1 MTALLDVVYSRPEGF
16 RPLSLDLYLPPEP
29 ARTLCVYLHGGGWR
43 VGARADGPGGA
54 GRWEPSFFHRVAG
67 LGLAIA
73 SVDYRLSAEATF
85 PAQSDDVRAAT
96 AFLASRGPA
105 LGVTATRTVAWGV
118 SAGGHLAALEALDPR
133 APHPLRAVACWY
145 PPTDLLALAGDVDD
159 AGGTGDQGPTSR
171 ESQLIGAPLRERP
184 DLADAASPVHRAHAG
199 APPFLFLHGTADRMV
214 PPRQSGRLADALTA
228 AGGEAT
234 VELVPGAGHQFTG
247 VDDGTLAGLVERTV
261 RFLTTAGADRG

>member
-1 MTALLDVVYSRPEGF
+1 MTARLDVVYSRPEGF
-16 RPLSLDLYLPPEP
+16 RPLRLDLYLPPQP

-43 VGARADGPGGA
+43 VGARGDGPGGA
-54 GRWEPSFFHRVAG
+54 ARWQPSFFHRVAA

-85 PAQSDDVRAAT
+85 PAQSDDVRAAVT
-96 AFLASRGPA
+96 FLAAHGPA

-118 SAGGHLAALEALDPR
+118 SAGGHLAALEALDPA

-145 PPTDLLALAGDVDD
+145 PPTDLRALAGDVDD

-171 ESQLIGAPLRERP
+171 ESQLIGAPVAERP
-184 DLADAASPVHRAHAG
+184 DLADAASPVHRAHRG

-214 PPRQSGRLADALTA
+214 PHRQSERLAGALVSAGA
-228 AGGEAT
+228 AAT
-234 VELVPGAGHQFTG
+234 VELVPDAGHQFTG
-247 VDDGTLAGLVERTV
+247 VTDDVLAGLVERTV
-261 RFLTTAGADRG
+261 RFLTT